1 MNRDDLTG
9 TWDLQRFWFTD
20 DGGSEMDPLGEMPVG
35 NLILGADGNYAFTM
49 MRTGR
54 SPYASGDLLGGT
66 PDEKGEAAD
75 GYVSFGGTWTFDGR
89 RDHLRD
95 CLQPVPQLGRRRA
108 GAAHVHGRGRAAASD
123 DGADPA
129 GRQNAPR
136 RGALAETL
144 KLNSRSSHVESLAYR
159 ER

>member
-75 GYVSFGGTWTFDGR
+75 GYVSFGGTWTFDGNAITFGIVYSLFPNWVGGEQVR
-89 RDHLRD
+89 LTSMVGDE
-95 CLQPVPQLGRRRA
+95 LQLQTTGPILLAGKTHR
-108 GAAHVHGRGRAAASD
+108 GAARWW
-123 DGADPA
+123 
-129 GRQNAPR
+129 
-136 RGALAETL
+136 
-144 KLNSRSSHVESLAYR
+144 KL
-159 ER
+159 